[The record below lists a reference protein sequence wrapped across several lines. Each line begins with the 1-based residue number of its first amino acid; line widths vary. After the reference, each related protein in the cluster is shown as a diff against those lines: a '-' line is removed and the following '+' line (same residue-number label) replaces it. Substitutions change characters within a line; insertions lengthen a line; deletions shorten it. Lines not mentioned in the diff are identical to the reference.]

1 MKPTDESEEKEIKMG
16 VGEQCRQVENW
27 SNLVIIT
34 CFSVLSVILKAFAME
49 RNRRYFACMFVLST
63 AKYEIILGC
72 VSVQSLQDQI
82 FTVKVLDLHEI
93 TSLFSDSSINVL
105 VEVFTYIPLTP
116 VFDYR

>member
-16 VGEQCRQVENW
+16 VGEQFRQVENW

-63 AKYEIILGC
+63 AKYEIMLGC

-82 FTVKVLDLHEI
+82 FTEKVLDLHEI
-93 TSLFSDSSINVL
+93 TSFFFQIV
-105 VEVFTYIPLTP
+105 P
-116 VFDYR
+116 